1 MEEGGEVMEKEKK
14 KDALTT
20 EINVMYTMAMA
31 MDRIMLDFERRM
43 YARKDEFIR
52 EKKIEFK
59 KIINCAQGAYRAFSV
74 LNDDIE
80 RSSADS
86 GYKDLDTWSDEAL
99 EYARLLLLYD
109 DKCGRSLTNRDQL
122 FSYIRSL
129 KGEDVITEDV
139 LKRFYLK
146 K

>member
-1 MEEGGEVMEKEKK
+1 MEKKNSP
-14 KDALTT
+14 LRV

-43 YARKDEFIR
+43 YAEKDEFIR

-59 KIINCAQGAYRAFSV
+59 KIINCAQGAYRAFEK

-80 RSSADS
+80 KSTADS

-109 DKCGRSLTNRDQL
+109 DKAGKNINNRDKI
-122 FSYIRSL
+122 FAFIRSL
-129 KGEDVITEDV
+129 EGDGVITEDT